1 MKNTWKFLKFNQYQF
16 EASDST
22 SIIVKLNNLSGLIDV
37 KSLNNEDLFKIQF
50 LGMFR
55 SKIIVTDNKSIELLK
70 LESKRWWKSNWF
82 GIYQKK
88 HIEVKIVNRPW
99 VEYVLLI
106 DGIEA
111 LTYGLK
117 PHGGRAVLS
126 VQQFIPISNQSDFL
140 HVILFSLIRP
150 VLIESMGNKV
160 NMGEQ

>member
-1 MKNTWKFLKFNQYQF
+1 MKNTWSFLKFNQYQF
-16 EASDST
+16 ESSDST
-22 SIIVKLNNLSGLIDV
+22 SIIAKFNSLSGLIDV
-37 KSLNNEDLFKIQF
+37 KGLNDESLYNVQVV
-50 LGMFR
+50 GMFR

-82 GIYQKK
+82 GIYQK
-88 HIEVKIVNRPW
+88 HNIEVKIVNRPW

-106 DGIEA
+106 DGKEA

-117 PHGGRAVLS
+117 SHAGRAVLS
-126 VQQFIPISNQSDFL
+126 VQQFVPIPNQSNFF

-160 NMGEQ
+160 NMGE